1 MAAIKECQYCHAGL
15 SRDEVSLNKKIFESD
30 SKRGKFSCL
39 TCMSEILETTVEEL
53 NEKIQE
59 FKTQGCKLFG

>member
-1 MAAIKECQYCHAGL
+1 MAAIKECQYCYAGL
-15 SRDEVSLNKKIFESD
+15 SRDEVGLNKKIFESD
-30 SKRGKFSCL
+30 AKRGKFSCL